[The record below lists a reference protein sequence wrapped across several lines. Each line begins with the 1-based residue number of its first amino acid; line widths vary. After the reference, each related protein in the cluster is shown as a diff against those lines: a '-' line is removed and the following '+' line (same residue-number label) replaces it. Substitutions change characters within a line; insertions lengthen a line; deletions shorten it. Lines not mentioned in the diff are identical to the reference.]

1 MPQMELLTWFPA
13 NTVTCLCPI
22 GTGLQVC
29 ASADEGG
36 RLRLWQVIRGDDPK
50 GFRLLRF
57 ASAVTSLTAESRGK
71 FLLAG
76 TDSGCIHAVAA
87 DPWTEAQVIDTQRIS
102 EVGIAKLCSTLS
114 EDGLALKVAAL
125 LFDGRIAMASFSLRE
140 PKVRMLGLVENIG
153 LVEDICFHEQ
163 EKAEDLNM
171 PAKLLAVGSQTADVA
186 CMWSIRSPT
195 EGYEPRELTIPREAT
210 GFWTVKLSSDT
221 MEGRPTAICSIS
233 RNQAVVGFASGA
245 VRIYST
251 PTHVGLMVKPNAA
264 NPVKS
269 LLEPDTHHLITSL
282 QMNLSATTLLVGC
295 MACSCR
301 DYHAEEVLHQG
312 DSSITIVTSTD
323 FLTKDNII
331 TMREYVANVEN
342 YSLLIEPTIYQVN
355 KKPTGRNLVLPG
367 DEIQGRLFVGRL
379 GAEST
384 REQQELCQ
392 EKALQPDGAWAHP
405 EGQPTNAAPC
415 YVLADTQVNGNDVF
429 KVSTL
434 LRSMGKSLD
443 SMEGKDWKKNITR
456 NLRDSGLSVLLSL
469 RVHSYQPGKG
479 LIKPYYVLDLQA
491 EGDSRQYFSI
501 WSVDT
506 KANGQREYRHEHGF
520 RMEIAASGTFANYST
535 ADLLD
540 NFTNGM
546 ALLAFSAI
554 AVKFIAIYFCPLGQ
568 VYKRAMTRDTPEGQD
583 LEKLMDA
590 DFEEVKSKHQELYSH
605 QTGTKEEMGDQ
616 QLCKTLHSPYNGGTA
631 QVVCSR
637 DGTVAMST
645 GGADGILV
653 WSDAGSDIKLIPDD
667 SALKAEEDD
676 AFGEELPGEFA
687 FELDDTDVNAFPAWV
702 AVGGDAGKGEDEEVE
717 LSEEA
722 ATKRKLMSHEIEAL
736 RKKLRILIDHNS
748 NAPDL
753 EKLERGEFC
762 VDFEERYAIASTTK
776 ERCDALRAEIEHQN
790 VARQL
795 IRDRLI
801 KEFWD
806 PMRGKGCQIT
816 SLTSGLAVSNYPE
829 RTVSEDE
836 NTVIKKLRMLRKT
849 EQLEYQMC
857 KGSSCPSELRND
869 MVLDVDSFTTGEER
883 YIVNWWPGAHTKAAE
898 ARSRQLDAEAK
909 QAA

>member
-1 MPQMELLTWFPA
+1 MA
-13 NTVTCLCPI
+13 V
-22 GTGLQVC
+22 
-29 ASADEGG
+29 
-36 RLRLWQVIRGDDPK
+36 LRQ
-50 GFRLLRF
+50 
-57 ASAVTSLTAESRGK
+57 
-71 FLLAG
+71 
-76 TDSGCIHAVAA
+76 
-87 DPWTEAQVIDTQRIS
+87 
-102 EVGIAKLCSTLS
+102 
-114 EDGLALKVAAL
+114 
-125 LFDGRIAMASFSLRE
+125 
-140 PKVRMLGLVENIG
+140 
-153 LVEDICFHEQ
+153 
-163 EKAEDLNM
+163 
-171 PAKLLAVGSQTADVA
+171 
-186 CMWSIRSPT
+186 
-195 EGYEPRELTIPREAT
+195 
-210 GFWTVKLSSDT
+210 
-221 MEGRPTAICSIS
+221 
-233 RNQAVVGFASGA
+233 
-245 VRIYST
+245 
-251 PTHVGLMVKPNAA
+251 
-264 NPVKS
+264 
-269 LLEPDTHHLITSL
+269 
-282 QMNLSATTLLVGC
+282 
-295 MACSCR
+295 
-301 DYHAEEVLHQG
+301 
-312 DSSITIVTSTD
+312 
-323 FLTKDNII
+323 
-331 TMREYVANVEN
+331 
-342 YSLLIEPTIYQVN
+342 
-355 KKPTGRNLVLPG
+355 
-367 DEIQGRLFVGRL
+367 
-379 GAEST
+379 
-384 REQQELCQ
+384 
-392 EKALQPDGAWAHP
+392 
-405 EGQPTNAAPC
+405 
-415 YVLADTQVNGNDVF
+415 
-429 KVSTL
+429 
-434 LRSMGKSLD
+434 
-443 SMEGKDWKKNITR
+443 
-456 NLRDSGLSVLLSL
+456 
-469 RVHSYQPGKG
+469 
-479 LIKPYYVLDLQA
+479 
-491 EGDSRQYFSI
+491 
-501 WSVDT
+501 
-506 KANGQREYRHEHGF
+506 
-520 RMEIAASGTFANYST
+520 
-535 ADLLD
+535 
-540 NFTNGM
+540 
-546 ALLAFSAI
+546 
-554 AVKFIAIYFCPLGQ
+554 
-568 VYKRAMTRDTPEGQD
+568 
-583 LEKLMDA
+583 
-590 DFEEVKSKHQELYSH
+590 
-605 QTGTKEEMGDQ
+605 GDQ

-909 QAA
+909 QAARCRGSTKAEGKGESGEGCQGCEREGRGCRYQDDRGDRARHQCRLDRGRRAKVPVRAL

>member
-1 MPQMELLTWFPA
+1 LFGMSMNELLTYNVPLQAVIKDWRLGAMNYLLMLLIVLYILGYQIWYQCGYLHKPA
-13 NTVTCLCPI
+13 I
-22 GTGLQVC
+22 GVSIMTALEMPEVPV
-29 ASADEGG
+29 AHS
-36 RLRLWQVIRGDDPK
+36 
-50 GFRLLRF
+50 
-57 ASAVTSLTAESRGK
+57 SLPYCS
-71 FLLAG
+71 
-76 TDSGCIHAVAA
+76 DI
-87 DPWTEAQVIDTQRIS
+87 
-102 EVGIAKLCSTLS
+102 CST
-114 EDGLALKVAAL
+114 
-125 LFDGRIAMASFSLRE
+125 
-140 PKVRMLGLVENIG
+140 
-153 LVEDICFHEQ
+153 H
-163 EKAEDLNM
+163 
-171 PAKLLAVGSQTADVA
+171 
-186 CMWSIRSPT
+186 
-195 EGYEPRELTIPREAT
+195 
-210 GFWTVKLSSDT
+210 VK
-221 MEGRPTAICSIS
+221 
-233 RNQAVVGFASGA
+233 
-245 VRIYST
+245 
-251 PTHVGLMVKPNAA
+251 
-264 NPVKS
+264 
-269 LLEPDTHHLITSL
+269 
-282 QMNLSATTLLVGC
+282 
-295 MACSCR
+295 ACSCR

-605 QTGTKEEMGDQ
+605 QTGTKEEM
-616 QLCKTLHSPYNGGTA
+616 
-631 QVVCSR
+631 V
-637 DGTVAMST
+637 
-645 GGADGILV
+645 
-653 WSDAGSDIKLIPDD
+653 
-667 SALKAEEDD
+667 
-676 AFGEELPGEFA
+676 
-687 FELDDTDVNAFPAWV
+687 
-702 AVGGDAGKGEDEEVE
+702 
-717 LSEEA
+717 
-722 ATKRKLMSHEIEAL
+722 
-736 RKKLRILIDHNS
+736 
-748 NAPDL
+748 
-753 EKLERGEFC
+753 
-762 VDFEERYAIASTTK
+762 
-776 ERCDALRAEIEHQN
+776 
-790 VARQL
+790 
-795 IRDRLI
+795 
-801 KEFWD
+801 
-806 PMRGKGCQIT
+806 
-816 SLTSGLAVSNYPE
+816 
-829 RTVSEDE
+829 
-836 NTVIKKLRMLRKT
+836 LRMAHHVHDS
-849 EQLEYQMC
+849 E
-857 KGSSCPSELRND
+857 SSTD
-869 MVLDVDSFTTGEER
+869 
-883 YIVNWWPGAHTKAAE
+883 
-898 ARSRQLDAEAK
+898 
-909 QAA
+909 